1 MSERT
6 KTSSIETTGLRS
18 RVLAAAANLLTSQAA
33 DELSLRAIAEAA
45 GVGLASI
52 YHYFASKEE
61 LMLCLA
67 VEGLETL
74 RRDILTGQADPD
86 IGSPMRGGHR
96 AYFSFLR
103 TKPALFS
110 LMFNARMLA
119 HHHVQREAEN
129 RAFLAYL
136 AAVQADSRIPA
147 RHQENAARAI
157 WALGRG
163 MAAMNASQ
171 PGGQLPPE
179 IAEKLSAGALYLI
192 DHPRDDD

>member
-1 MSERT
+1 MSERIRPT
-6 KTSSIETTGLRS
+6 AIENTGVRS
-18 RVLAAAANLLTSQAA
+18 RVLAAAAQLLATHAA
-33 DELSLRAIAEAA
+33 DDLSLRTIAETA

-52 YHYFASKEE
+52 YHYFAGKEE

-74 RRDILTGQADPD
+74 RRDILAGQTDPE
-86 IGSPMRGGHR
+86 IASPMRGGHR

-110 LMFNARMLA
+110 LMFNERMLS
-119 HHHVQREAEN
+119 HHAELRESEN
-129 RAFLAYL
+129 KAFLAYQS
-136 AAVQADSRIPA
+136 AVQADSRIPPK
-147 RHQENAARAI
+147 HQENAARAI

-163 MAAMNASQ
+163 MAAMNSSH
-171 PGGQLPPE
+171 PDGQLPPE

-192 DHPRDDD
+192 DHRRDED

>member
-1 MSERT
+1 MNVRARPG
-6 KTSSIETTGLRS
+6 SIETAGVRS
-18 RVLAAAANLLTSQAA
+18 RVLGAAAQLLATQPAE
-33 DELSLRAIAEAA
+33 DLSLRVIAEAA

-61 LMLCLA
+61 LLLHLA
-67 VEGLETL
+67 MEGLETL
-74 RRDILTGQADPD
+74 RRDIMALQADPE

-96 AYFSFLR
+96 AFFSFLR

-110 LMFNARMLA
+110 LMFNERMLA
-119 HHHVQREAEN
+119 RHAEMREAED
-129 RAFLAYL
+129 RAFLAYQ

-147 RHQENAARAI
+147 RQQENAARAI

-171 PGGQLPPE
+171 PDGQLPPD

-192 DHPRDDD
+192 DRPPEDA